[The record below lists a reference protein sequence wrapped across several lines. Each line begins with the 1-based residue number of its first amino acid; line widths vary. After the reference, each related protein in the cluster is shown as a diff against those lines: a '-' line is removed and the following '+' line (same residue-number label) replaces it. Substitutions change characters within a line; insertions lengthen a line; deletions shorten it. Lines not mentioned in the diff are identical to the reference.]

1 MLSNDTNSN
10 NTDNLFSILAKKFI
24 PFWPLFIGLFLLGLI
39 SAWTYL
45 FFSTPKY
52 SVSAALIVNDEKKKG
67 VDDSKI
73 MESINI
79 FTSKKIVENE
89 VEVLHSKELIN
100 EVVYKL
106 NLYAEIYEN
115 GLLKNSA
122 AYDTSPIQ
130 IRLKNP
136 DDTRY
141 YKDAIKKS
149 FNIDSTKNLVKI
161 ENKNYPINQWVENP
175 FGGDDIKFI
184 SNPHFATPHDIN
196 KSYYFT
202 FTAPKLVSAGIY
214 NSLYVGSSSKLST
227 VVRINYEDANTT
239 RGEDIINQL
248 IKSYIQQSKRERDTL
263 ASNTLG
269 FVDNRIE
276 QVGSELNEV
285 EKELEAYKSSEG
297 VVNISKQGSLYLDN
311 VGSYDR
317 RIGDI
322 ELQLAVLQKVE
333 NYVVSKNKTAGIVPS
348 TLGISDPILSQLLD
362 RLYNAEIEYEGL
374 RKTTAE
380 NNPIL
385 VAVRNKINQ
394 IRPSILENVNS
405 QKANLR
411 ASLGNLNSS
420 SGKYNSALQIL
431 PEQERRLVEI
441 TRKKKSITELYDFLA
456 QKREETA
463 LSYAPTQ
470 GDARIIEP
478 AVASL
483 SPVSPKKLFIY
494 AIALFL
500 SLAFG
505 ILIVSGKELFSSK
518 ILFRSEVERYSK
530 LPVLGELAFLDQK
543 DTELLVNE
551 HKDVFI
557 LDQFRH
563 LLSSLGVYQRST
575 KIKTLMVTSSI
586 AGEGKSYVSANLA
599 QTIAF
604 SGKKVALLDLDLRS
618 ASLTTMFNLEDR
630 LGVSDFLSDKTTLKT
645 ILHKSECAELYI
657 IPCGEKT
664 FASSELLSSR
674 KLEELFDILYGTFDY
689 IVIDTPPI
697 TMVSDAAIISDFSDK
712 TILVVRHD
720 YTPKHIL
727 KRIDETLNSKN
738 LKDSNIVF
746 NGLKQRGIVTENYGY
761 GHGYGYDNVKLQ
773 KPKTV
778 LKGII
783 DYFKL
788 RPALKGLKKLVHV
801 IQFTKK

>member
-1 MLSNDTNSN
+1 MLGN
-10 NTDNLFSILAKKFI
+10 NINNNNKDNLFSILAEKFI

-39 SAWTYL
+39 TAWTYI

-52 SVSAALIVNDEKKKG
+52 EVSAALIVNDEKKG

-73 MESINI
+73 MESINV

-100 EVVYKL
+100 EVVYEL
-106 NLYAEIYEN
+106 NLYAEVYEK
-115 GLLKNSA
+115 GLFKNND
-122 AYDTSPIQ
+122 AYNTSPIHV
-130 IRLKNP
+130 RLKNP
-136 DDTRY
+136 DDSRY
-141 YKDAIKKS
+141 YVNSFKKS
-149 FNIDSTKNLVKI
+149 FKLDSLKKLIKIDDKS
-161 ENKNYPINQWVENP
+161 YPINEWVANP
-175 FGGDDIKFI
+175 FGGDYIKFI
-184 SNPHFATPHDIN
+184 HNPHFNDNSDTN
-196 KSYYFT
+196 KSFYIKFT
-202 FTAPKLVSAGIY
+202 PPKLVSASIY
-214 NSLYVGSSSKLST
+214 SNLYVGSSSKLST
-227 VVRINYEDANTT
+227 VVRINYEDANTK
-239 RGEDIINQL
+239 RGEDIITQL
-248 IKSYIQQSKRERDTL
+248 IKSYTQQSIRERDTL
-263 ASNTLG
+263 ASNTLA
-269 FVDNRIE
+269 FVDNRMEKIG
-276 QVGSELNEV
+276 VELKEV

-333 NYVVSKNKTAGIVPS
+333 NYVVSKNKTSGIVPS

-362 RLYNAEIEYEGL
+362 RLYNVEIEYVEL

-411 ASLGNLNSS
+411 ASLENLNSS
-420 SGKYNSALQIL
+420 SGKYNSALQVL

-441 TRKKKSITELYDFLA
+441 TRKKKSITELYEFLA

-470 GDARIIEP
+470 GDARVIE
-478 AVASL
+478 AAEASL
-483 SPVSPKKLFIY
+483 RPVTPKKKFVY
-494 AIALFL
+494 AIAFFL
-500 SLAFG
+500 SLALG
-505 ILIVSGKELFSSK
+505 ILIASGKELFSSK
-518 ILFRSEVERYSK
+518 ILFRSEVERYST
-530 LPVLGELAFLDQK
+530 LPVIGELAFLDQK
-543 DTELLVNE
+543 DTELLVNK
-551 HKDVFI
+551 HQDVFI

-563 LLSSLGVYQRST
+563 LISSLGLYQRSS

-604 SGKKVALLDLDLRS
+604 SGKRVALLDMDLRN
-618 ASLTTMFNLEDR
+618 ASLTTMFNLEEH
-630 LGVSDFLSDKTTLKT
+630 LGMSDFLSNKATLGT
-645 ILHKSECAELYI
+645 IMHKSDCAELYI
-657 IPCGEKT
+657 VPCGEKT
-664 FASSELLSSR
+664 FSSSELLASR
-674 KLEELFDILYGTFDY
+674 KLEELFDSLFANFDY
-689 IVIDTPPI
+689 IVVDTPPI
-697 TMVSDAAIISDFSDK
+697 SLVSDAAIISDFSDK

-720 YTPKHIL
+720 YTPKHIA
-727 KRIDETLNSKN
+727 KRIDETLSSKN
-738 LKDSNIVF
+738 LEDSNIVF
-746 NGLKQRGIVTENYGY
+746 NAVKQRGIVNENYGY
-761 GHGYGYDNVKLQ
+761 GHGYGYDNVKGQ
-773 KPKTV
+773 KSVSP

-783 DYFKL
+783 DFLKL
-788 RPALKGLKKLVHV
+788 RPTLNALKKMVHV